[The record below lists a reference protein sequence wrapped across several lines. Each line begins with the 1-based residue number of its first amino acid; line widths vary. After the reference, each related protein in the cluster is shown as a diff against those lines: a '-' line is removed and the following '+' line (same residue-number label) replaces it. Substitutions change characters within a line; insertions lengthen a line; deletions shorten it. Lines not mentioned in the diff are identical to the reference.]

1 MNKGFITIFSD
12 NLKMKKKDHL
22 GKKVHESKFY
32 ETFFCTFSA
41 SFPMVPLT
49 PPLVASDPTTECVL
63 FCIRFFPL
71 FCVFLKHYLL
81 DGISSH

>member
-1 MNKGFITIFSD
+1 
-12 NLKMKKKDHL
+12 MKEKDHL

-32 ETFFCTFSA
+32 ETFLCTFST

-63 FCIRFFPL
+63 FCIRFFVNRQAKNHKN
-71 FCVFLKHYLL
+71 CEIKRC
-81 DGISSH
+81 